1 MSDSVQRQAFI
12 SLPGISMVEGHWMHS
27 PRPSY
32 LDLTIS
38 IASFWQAWHSN
49 VRFCEPGPSGSS
61 RVSHIG
67 APHLA
72 HVGCTMSSE
81 GELT

>member
-1 MSDSVQRQAFI
+1 MTCIEQIANLKQHGQQISPMSDSVQRQAFI

-49 VRFCEPGPSGSS
+49 VRFCEPGPSGS
-61 RVSHIG
+61 V
-67 APHLA
+67 
-72 HVGCTMSSE
+72 V
-81 GELT
+81 